1 MKNKMPENRET
12 EAPFNM
18 AVATLMRIDIILK
31 EIKNLSYRFSGNSA
45 EKQKAYIELVK
56 QFYINAVPLLGDEAD
71 KYKKEILGL
80 QLNKRRDI
88 KSGNQKYIYC
98 YSPKKEERL
107 NEILVE
113 IQQKLKKF
121 FMPGRKAEGLI

>member
-1 MKNKMPENRET
+1 MAENRET

-31 EIKNLSYRFSGNSA
+31 EIKNLSFKFPHNSA

-56 QFYINAVPLLGDEAD
+56 QFYINSVPLLGDAAED
-71 KYKKEILGL
+71 YKKEVLGF
-80 QLNKRRDI
+80 QLSRKRDI
-88 KSGNQKYIYC
+88 KSGNQKYIHF
-98 YSPKKEERL
+98 YSHAKEERL
-107 NEILVE
+107 NEILVD